1 MYSVNMGG
9 IIGRVTCKTLAE
21 ARRAFRDYIG
31 STSNFERWAV
41 GVYGS
46 IEEAYNR
53 NIIEIKTGEN

>member
-9 IIGRVTCKTLAE
+9 IIGRVSCKTLAE
-21 ARRAFRDYIG
+21 ARRAFRDYVS

-46 IEEAYNR
+46 IEEAYR
-53 NIIEIKTGEN
+53 INIAEIKDAI